1 MGTQGEYRAGA
12 GTYLYADMNALKEIR
27 TRALVGVSLM
37 IIAIVIILYSIV
49 ILFSAPIGIFGCLV
63 FVVGIC
69 FFWGTNKKFKILYK
83 KIFVEKQLRDN
94 FKNVIYD
101 WQSGFNVNQVESF
114 GLCDIG
120 NRFRSEDYLR
130 AEYEGVTFEQSDV
143 TVQDV
148 RSNGRS
154 TYTVTYF
161 KGRMITFDFPEKF
174 VSSVQIFSDQFKH
187 RGRPFGNMRPQKV
200 EMESVQF
207 NKKFDVLAL
216 VPHDAFYLLT
226 PHFMEKIDGL
236 SRKYGS
242 IAVHIAGNRVFM
254 GFNEPNHNAFDV
266 DSMMNEISYPEQ
278 MEAVKKD
285 IDDIK
290 TIIEILRDVYNSNNY
305 YQVTD

>member
-1 MGTQGEYRAGA
+1 MGIQGEYRAGA
-12 GTYLYADMNALKEIR
+12 GSYLYEDMNKLKEIR
-27 TRALVGVSLM
+27 ARGLTGTCLM
-37 IIAIVIILYSIV
+37 IISFVIILYSIV
-49 ILFSAPIGIFGCLV
+49 ILFSAPIGIFGCVVFLV
-63 FVVGIC
+63 GLY
-69 FFWGTNKKFKILYK
+69 FFWGTNKKFKIQYK

-101 WQSGFNVNQVESF
+101 WSTGFSENQVASF

-130 AEYEGVTFEQSDV
+130 AEYEGINFEQSDV

-174 VSSVQIFSDQFKH
+174 VSSVQIFSEQFKH

-226 PHFMEKIDGL
+226 PHFMEKIEGL

-242 IAVHIAGNRVFM
+242 IALHIAGNRVFM
-254 GFNEPNHNAFDV
+254 GFNEPTHNAFDV
-266 DSMMNEISYPEQ
+266 DNMIKEISYPEQ

-290 TIIEILRDVYNSNNY
+290 NIIEILRDVYNSNDY